1 MPQGHNSHYYMIIA
15 PQGDSKILPFP
26 RPAWKCSAPAD
37 HTMCI
42 KKVSLERERE
52 GRRGGLVNIM
62 NMRSIPPP
70 PGTTTTLY
78 QS

>member
-1 MPQGHNSHYYMIIA
+1 MAVVSFQGLGEKYEKLFYEEA
-15 PQGDSKILPFP
+15 TYGQ
-26 RPAWKCSAPAD
+26 
-37 HTMCI
+37 
-42 KKVSLERERE
+42 VRERE